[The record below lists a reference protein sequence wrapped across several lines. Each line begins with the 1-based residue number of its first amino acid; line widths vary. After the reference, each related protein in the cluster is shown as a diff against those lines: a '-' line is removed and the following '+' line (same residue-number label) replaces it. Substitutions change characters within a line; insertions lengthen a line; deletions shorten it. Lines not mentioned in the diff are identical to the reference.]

1 MCCSASS
8 NTRSDK
14 AVAPLPMLTGYR
26 VLDFTQFV
34 AGPTCTRLLAE
45 AGAEVIKVELAPYGD
60 RSRFQGLKPREH
72 KQSSQSTYY
81 FQHNH
86 SKKSLALDLKHPRS
100 RALLRAIVPKVDV
113 VVENFAPGV
122 MARNGL
128 AYDDLKALNPALVM
142 CSISL
147 AGQTGPLSQ
156 KPGYDYIGAAY
167 AGITGLIGEP
177 DRNPAQV
184 TVALGDIST
193 GVAAAM
199 AIGFALIH
207 RERTGQGQHVESTLI
222 DTYFHMHEVNVPR
235 VSLRGDA
242 FVPTRTG
249 SQHPDGGPTGNFR
262 YRDDAFITL
271 TVLPHQWPQLV
282 KALGRPELIDD
293 PRFNSA
299 RGRRDNDAEL
309 QAIIEEWLAKFP
321 TREAAIEALERE
333 RIPCAPVLT
342 LNEAIRQPHLRQ
354 RGTVRGVEDAQLGAF
369 DIPGMPVKFSQWPGR
384 SDLRADLLGA
394 HNDAVLGELLGLS
407 GDEIAALY
415 TEKVLVRD
423 PAL

>member
-1 MCCSASS
+1 
-8 NTRSDK
+8 NR
-14 AVAPLPMLTGYR
+14 
-26 VLDFTQFV
+26 
-34 AGPTCTRLLAE
+34 
-45 AGAEVIKVELAPYGD
+45 
-60 RSRFQGLKPREH
+60 
-72 KQSSQSTYY
+72 
-81 FQHNH
+81 
-86 SKKSLALDLKHPRS
+86 
-100 RALLRAIVPKVDV
+100 
-113 VVENFAPGV
+113 
-122 MARNGL
+122 L
-128 AYDDLKALNPALVM
+128 AYEDLKALNPALVM

-147 AGQTGPLSQ
+147 GGQSGPLSQ

-222 DTYFHMHEVNVPR
+222 DTYFNMHEVNVPR

-271 TVLPHQWPQLV
+271 TVLPHQWLQLV
-282 KALGRPELIDD
+282 KALGRPELLDD

-299 RGRRDNDAEL
+299 RARRDNNAQL
-309 QAIIEEWLAKFP
+309 QTIIEEWLARFA
-321 TREAAIEALERE
+321 TREAAIDALERE

-342 LNEAIRQPHLRQ
+342 VNEAIRQPHLRQ
-354 RGTVRGVEDAQLGAF
+354 RGTVRSVDDPQLGTF
-369 DIPGMPVKFSQWPGR
+369 DIPGIPARFSQWPGR
-384 SDLRADLLGA
+384 SELRADLLGA
-394 HNDAVLGELLGLS
+394 HNEAVLRELLGLS

-415 TEKVLVRD
+415 AEKVLVRD